1 MYSRF
6 ISKLVPLYIFLFS
19 FFTISQFGKHFFFNF
34 SYLSGIRIDYLAP
47 TLYFVDI
54 LSLPLIFAVF
64 FSIKN
69 YFGAIKKWIRN
80 NLVLLSFSLFLLL
93 LNYIFSL
100 SKPIWI
106 YGFFRI
112 IQFTTIF
119 VFFREYGHKKY
130 IYSHVIW
137 GLLVGS
143 CFELILSVLQ
153 LSARHSLQGEWYYL
167 GERYFSIFTP
177 GIAKAYFMGKEFL
190 RPYGT
195 FSHPNSLGGFY
206 LLLYTFILT
215 QKKITNYLLKSLLL
229 FVSSALILI
238 SFSRST
244 IVVYIFINILYIF
257 KNKITCKTCLL
268 AKIAIAF
275 VLILFAFN
283 ISGDLYSLQ
292 KRTDFFEKSLT
303 IISQKP
309 FTGVGIGSYLI
320 AQHNFPQRFSTFF
333 EQPVHNIFLLT
344 IAQLGIPLSILLFT
358 LMFRNIKVFLK
369 NTYLFLPLICV
380 VLTGSVDH
388 YWITLQQNVLVLVII
403 FGILTKRY
411 EETTSRD

>member
-1 MYSRF
+1 
-6 ISKLVPLYIFLFS
+6 
-19 FFTISQFGKHFFFNF
+19 
-34 SYLSGIRIDYLAP
+34 
-47 TLYFVDI
+47 
-54 LSLPLIFAVF
+54 
-64 FSIKN
+64 
-69 YFGAIKKWIRN
+69 
-80 NLVLLSFSLFLLL
+80 
-93 LNYIFSL
+93 
-100 SKPIWI
+100 
-106 YGFFRI
+106 
-112 IQFTTIF
+112 
-119 VFFREYGHKKY
+119 
-130 IYSHVIW
+130 
-137 GLLVGS
+137 
-143 CFELILSVLQ
+143 
-153 LSARHSLQGEWYYL
+153 
-167 GERYFSIFTP
+167 
-177 GIAKAYFMGKEFL
+177 MGKEFL